1 MSKKNN
7 IENLHLEIKEELEIE
22 YNDDFSCEKTKSLNK
37 FPSKLENKK
46 VFYLDNSYKNFSKSL
61 GFNFK
66 QCLAPKPKTRKS
78 SKNPTPLIFT
88 KINNFSNLNTQEHM
102 ITEDTISEKESSL
115 NKESSFSS
123 DSENEIENL
132 VNNNNN
138 KKTEILNSNTIY
150 EKNDIKIENL
160 NKNNFQNISRDKIK
174 ENKIKV
180 YEHKTIGIFQI
191 QNIKDENSKENI
203 KSIRNNLFRTKLK
216 YLNKKNK
223 EMEYIIKEK
232 DKIKYRLDIVKIERK
247 DELKNEYKIIPISKI
262 NENNYNNS
270 DEDNGKDMNKFRI
283 TISYCNSKLNKE
295 INKINEDK
303 GITIYEVLKKN
314 KKNKKT

>member
-1 MSKKNN
+1 MSNKND
-7 IENLHLEIKEELEIE
+7 IENLHLENNEELEIE
-22 YNDDFSCEKTKSLNK
+22 YNDDFSCDKTKSLNK
-37 FPSKLENKK
+37 FTSKLEINKE
-46 VFYLDNSYKNFSKSL
+46 FYLDNSCKNFSKSL
-61 GFNFK
+61 GFNFR
-66 QCLAPKPKTRKS
+66 QCFAPRSKTRKS

-88 KINNFSNLNTQEHM
+88 KSTNFSNLNTQEHM
-102 ITEDTISEKESSL
+102 ITEDAMSEKESFS
-115 NKESSFSS
+115 NVENSFSS
-123 DSENEIENL
+123 DSEDENENL
-132 VNNNNN
+132 TNNNN
-138 KKTEILNSNTIY
+138 KKTEILNNNSIC

-160 NKNNFQNISRDKIK
+160 NKNNFQNISKDKIK

-180 YEHKTIGIFQI
+180 YEHKTIGNFQT

-203 KSIRNNLFRTKLK
+203 KSIRNNLFRIKLK

-303 GITIYEVLKKN
+303 GITIYEILKKN